1 MERIKLTKEEKKIL
15 RELNRGSTSVPDR
28 MNNYAFF
35 DAVVSLKD
43 KRLVM
48 AITEYETNVHGL
60 KLTARGYAYLRDNQ
74 LLLNPVNWAMIAAIG
89 AIVAAIAAVLCLF
102 ISCTLIGK

>member
-1 MERIKLTKEEKKIL
+1 MERIKLTRGEKKIL

-28 MNNYAFF
+28 MSNYAFF

-60 KLTARGYAYLRDNQ
+60 KLTARGYAYLRDNK
-74 LLLNPVNWAMIAAIG
+74 LLLNPVNWTMIAAIG
-89 AIVAAIAAVLCLF
+89 AIVAAIAAVLGLF
-102 ISCTLIGK
+102 ISCTLINK